1 MMTLLDG
8 LELLQGRI
16 RVASD
21 ASEVRRQRTEGGEEI
36 TSRILNAVFGG
47 QKAEDGLRLTSRR
60 WTKGVALPMIFVF
73 LFEFAFLPVFESGSL
88 FADPFDQNFENKNK
102 AKGRLES
109 YYNAAEK
116 TSDALEW
123 QSIIESGKRIL
134 KAQWEANA
142 SLEIEKE
149 LKNFSGTSSAKEEL
163 RIQLENQKQTIGVEW
178 EAELSEEI
186 LEKRG
191 SWKANFNK
199 QNFESYFTVDK
210 KKEIRDAL
218 ENLVKAADAAKNAA
232 TGDGTVRLAAWDNAI
247 NAGIA
252 GVRALWENNIAS
264 IKNGVLISS
273 TATALT
279 GVEKVEFEKK
289 LGEIESYYKNY
300 FRLEE
305 NGIKLPAR
313 QGLIQSLNRDMDIAI
328 AQEEDP
334 TQLTELLIERTKQQ
348 LDPAT
353 GQLLNSLDDLGTI
366 PTSYDDVSGSNAQEK
381 ILQALQ
387 DGQALWDQA
396 IERLVVK
403 KLEYDRVAEDKRV
416 RNEDKWSKAYYVL
429 LDAKAKWNEEINKQ
443 IEEGLKKW
451 DESEVRLKE
460 NKQKALQELNQYL
473 SISQEQYVAHLNGL
487 QGTILSSADTIG
499 SIVSN
504 IAWYQDQIDKEN
516 RKSSPN
522 TGLINT
528 YQQEIN
534 KWTTLRT
541 QFRQYVAAVQNKI
554 HDEDIL
560 GNNGGSGVLD
570 DNGNSSDPYLYSSA
584 EFEYRLAKAELD
596 ELEKKKTEHR
606 RSGTTRKRT

>member
-1 MMTLLDG
+1 MKRRARLCAGSSEKSRRGTPPYPPTSRTRRVEQRPSIWGMMTLLDG
-8 LELLQGRI
+8 LELLGGRI

-21 ASEVRRQRTEGGEEI
+21 VS
-36 TSRILNAVFGG
+36 
-47 QKAEDGLRLTSRR
+47 EDGIRLRSRR
-60 WTKGVALPMIFVF
+60 WTKSVALPMIFVF
-73 LFEFAFLPVFESGSL
+73 LFEFAFLPLFESGSL

-149 LKNFSGTSSAKEEL
+149 LKGFSGTSSAKEEL
-163 RIQLENQKQTIGVEW
+163 RIQLENQKQTIAVAW
-178 EAELSEEI
+178 ESELSEEI

-252 GVRALWENNIAS
+252 GVRALWENNIVS
-264 IKNGVLISS
+264 IKNGILISS

-279 GVEKVEFEKK
+279 GVEKIEFEKK
-289 LGEIESYYKNY
+289 LDEIESYYKNY
-300 FRLEE
+300 FHLEE
-305 NGIKLPAR
+305 NGVKLPAR

-334 TQLTELLIERTKQQ
+334 TQLTALLIEKTKQQ

-366 PTSYDDVSGSNAQEK
+366 PTSYDDVSGANAQEK

-516 RKSSPN
+516 NKPSPN
-522 TGLINT
+522 AGLINT

-541 QFRQYVAAVQNKI
+541 QFRQYVA
-554 HDEDIL
+554 
-560 GNNGGSGVLD
+560 
-570 DNGNSSDPYLYSSA
+570 
-584 EFEYRLAKAELD
+584 
-596 ELEKKKTEHR
+596 
-606 RSGTTRKRT
+606 